1 MEAKKTSTFVLLALV
16 VMLGGCTTNTTAP
29 LNNTEPT
36 KAHTPSSEADKNS
49 NAKTAPPTNHLPPS
63 APCVYESTKGVAE
76 VIEVSPEQV
85 TFKFYPGDQVFTLP
99 AEALNNVNIS
109 LDQELKA
116 IIRTPLSG
124 PCEETEF
131 ELLSTVE

>member
-1 MEAKKTSTFVLLALV
+1 MKAKKTSTFALIALIIL
-16 VMLGGCTTNTTAP
+16 LGGCTTAP
-29 LNNTEPT
+29 SNNIEPT
-36 KAHTPSSEADKNS
+36 TERP
-49 NAKTAPPTNHLPPS
+49 LPPL

-76 VIEVSPEQV
+76 VIELTPQQV

-99 AEALNNVNIS
+99 ANALNKANIE

-124 PCEETEF
+124 PCEKTEF

>member
-1 MEAKKTSTFVLLALV
+1 MEAKKTSTFVLVVLV
-16 VMLGGCTTNTTAP
+16 IMLGGCTTAP
-29 LNNTEPT
+29 SKITEPT
-36 KAHTPSSEADKNS
+36 KAQTL
-49 NAKTAPPTNHLPPS
+49 PPTNSLPPS

-76 VIEVSPEQV
+76 VIELSPEHV

-99 AEALNNVNIS
+99 AEALNDVNIS

-124 PCEETEF
+124 PCEKTEF

>member
-1 MEAKKTSTFVLLALV
+1 MKAKKASTFAFIALIIL
-16 VMLGGCTTNTTAP
+16 LGGCTTAP
-29 LNNTEPT
+29 SNNIEPTIVPPPSSADAENKKVNTESPV
-36 KAHTPSSEADKNS
+36 
-49 NAKTAPPTNHLPPS
+49 PPL

-76 VIEVSPEQV
+76 VIELTAQQV

-99 AEALNNVNIS
+99 INALNNANIA

-124 PCEETEF
+124 PCEKTEF